1 MTALLELD
9 VSSFSFGFG
18 GASNNGWL
26 DIYCEVCSPAEP
38 NPREVYNVGC
48 SLIELLSAQAT
59 FRNLIMMLSRKQQL
73 RHLCYRNGGS
83 QAQRHTGHR
92 RLPGELGGHCCN
104 ESFPV
109 CPQLDS
115 IGELTGSTREHARR
129 MMNGTSAAHRN
140 PGYSYSER
148 YAAMSC
154 SSHAEN
160 GKRSVRFDE
169 RIRVVL
175 IPTRSEL
182 KTVRDGEEEQGIWWS
197 MQDCLEFRRSVYR
210 RVFALGLKAHPNIL
224 HPDVATLLADS
235 DDEDDIQ
242 SEVTEIN
249 HSILEGNIAKTSA
262 PSPPKLA
269 DSRMQGTCQTS
280 SPPLSAPAAEMAA

>member
-1 MTALLELD
+1 
-9 VSSFSFGFG
+9 
-18 GASNNGWL
+18 
-26 DIYCEVCSPAEP
+26 
-38 NPREVYNVGC
+38 
-48 SLIELLSAQAT
+48 
-59 FRNLIMMLSRKQQL
+59 MLSRKQQL

-83 QAQRHTGHR
+83 QSQAQRHAGHR
-92 RLPGELGGHCCN
+92 RLPVELGGHCCH

-115 IGELTGSTREHARR
+115 IGKLTGSIREHARR
-129 MMNGTSAAHRN
+129 MTVTSAVHRN
-140 PGYSYSER
+140 PGYTYGER

-154 SSHAEN
+154 RGHAQN

-169 RIRVVL
+169 CIRVVL

-182 KTVRDGEEEQGIWWS
+182 NMVLDGEEEQGIWWS

-224 HPDVATLLADS
+224 NPDIATLLADS

-242 SEVTEIN
+242 PEVTEIN
-249 HSILEGNIAKTSA
+249 HSILEGNTAKTCA
-262 PSPPKLA
+262 PSPSKIP

-280 SPPLSAPAAEMAA
+280 SPPLSTPATEMAA